1 MIAKVMA
8 IHQVVI
14 AVNKMD
20 DHTVKFSE
28 ERFNEIKNYVTTNL
42 MSKMYTHRS
51 YSFIPISG
59 YEGDNLTSPSEN
71 MPWYKGPTLLRALE
85 NLRPPKREHL
95 IKRPLRIPIRDV
107 FRIGGI
113 GTVPVG
119 RVETGT
125 LKAGM
130 RVTIAPYNL
139 TTEVKDIE
147 IH

>member
-1 MIAKVMA
+1 MIKTKVTAFLKKMA
-8 IHQVVI
+8 YNYKNI
-14 AVNKMD
+14 A
-20 DHTVKFSE
+20 
-28 ERFNEIKNYVTTNL
+28 
-42 MSKMYTHRS
+42 
-51 YSFIPISG
+51 FIPISG
-59 YEGDNLTSPSEN
+59 WYGDNMTGPSEN